1 MPRPTPS
8 KSTYTVRDVCAA
20 MEAWA
25 PPGYA
30 YEWDRVGLQVG
41 TPSAP
46 VRRVLTCL
54 TVNAGAVAAAK
65 KAHAD
70 MVVAHHP
77 VIWSP
82 IKSLTMADP
91 AARPALELFQANI
104 ACFAA
109 HTNLDVVPG
118 GVNHVLASA
127 LGLTMLQPL
136 VKPPQGRQLKLVT
149 YVPERHLA
157 ALREAVCTAGAGQI
171 GNYTHCS
178 FSAPGTGTFLP
189 GASAQPFSGKMG
201 VVNEEPERRF
211 EVVVPKARLAAVL
224 TAMHAAHPY
233 ETPAYDL
240 VPVENSDDGVSLGLH
255 GVLPKAIRLDAFA
268 RQVCQALQVDH
279 VRWVG
284 QAARKVRRVAVLG
297 GSGGGEIAS
306 LPAEVDVYVT
316 GDVKYHDADLAVAKG
331 VALVDAG
338 HAGTE
343 KAIASVMAV
352 RLREVLKGLPVTPYI
367 EPELFQ
373 LAFPHG

>member
-1 MPRPTPS
+1 MPRPTRS
-8 KSTYTVRDVCAA
+8 KSIYTVRDVCAA

-30 YEWDRVGLQVG
+30 YDWDRVGLQVG
-41 TPSAP
+41 DPGAP
-46 VRRVLTCL
+46 VHRVLTCL

-65 KAHAD
+65 KARAD

-82 IKSLTMADP
+82 IKTLTISDP

-127 LGLTMLQPL
+127 LGLSALQPL
-136 VKPPQGRQLKLVT
+136 VQPPQGRQLKLIT
-149 YVPERHLA
+149 FVPEQQLA
-157 ALREAVCTAGAGQI
+157 VVRDAICSAGAGQI
-171 GNYTHCS
+171 GHYTHCS

-189 GASAQPFSGKMG
+189 GAAAQPFSGRKG
-201 VVNEEPERRF
+201 TVNQEAEVRL
-211 EVVVPKARLAAVL
+211 EVVVPKARLAPVL
-224 TAMHAAHPY
+224 AAMHAAHPY

-240 VPVENSDDGVSLGLH
+240 VPLENAGEGVSLGLR
-255 GVLPKAIRLDAFA
+255 GVLAQAMRLDAFA
-268 RQVCQALQVDH
+268 KHVCQALQVDH

-284 QAARKVRRVAVLG
+284 PAARKVRHVAVLG
-297 GSGGGEIAS
+297 GSGAGEIAA

-316 GDVKYHDADLAVAKG
+316 GDVKYHDADLAMAKG

-343 KAIASVMAV
+343 KAIATTMAV

-373 LAFPHG
+373 LAYPHA